1 MNGMPATIEQNISL
15 AGFTSF
21 KIGGCAKYFA
31 QPSTKEEIIELLKW
45 SHSTYTPYYVIGS
58 GSNLLISD
66 SGYDGLVIC
75 LDSRYNHFKIPTEDI
90 LYAEAG
96 AMLTKMS
103 SHTCKLGYNDML
115 FACGVPGTIGGGII
129 MNAGINIG
137 ELKDVVVDM
146 QVLDKD
152 LNEITITNEQAG
164 FKYRDSNLKEYFI
177 LSARCSLRHKEEPE
191 TVLSKRRELLKKRKK
206 TQPNNYPN
214 AGSIFKN
221 PPADHA
227 GRLIEA
233 AGLKGTQIGGAQISE
248 LHANF
253 IINKTGTAKAND
265 VHQLIKLAQSKV
277 KKQFDIELQ
286 LEVKLLGKF

>member
-1 MNGMPATIEQNISL
+1 
-15 AGFTSF
+15 
-21 KIGGCAKYFA
+21 
-31 QPSTKEEIIELLKW
+31 
-45 SHSTYTPYYVIGS
+45 
-58 GSNLLISD
+58 
-66 SGYDGLVIC
+66 
-75 LDSRYNHFKIPTEDI
+75 
-90 LYAEAG
+90 
-96 AMLTKMS
+96 
-103 SHTCKLGYNDML
+103 
-115 FACGVPGTIGGGII
+115 

-164 FKYRDSNLKEYFI
+164 FRYRDSNLKEYFI

-248 LHANF
+248 LRSWR
-253 IINKTGTAKAND
+253 G
-265 VHQLIKLAQSKV
+265 S
-277 KKQFDIELQ
+277 
-286 LEVKLLGKF
+286 